1 MAAADGTAK
10 SVAELPSTEAAI
22 IGTDVTG
29 RQRMEESLRLTQ
41 FSVEH
46 AADSISWLTRD
57 GRFVDVNESFCRH
70 LGYSRADLLNM
81 TIGEVNLT
89 RTPEN
94 WSRHWERVRQLGS
107 LTFEVEHRRADGG
120 MCQME
125 VTANHVIFGGNEYHC
140 SFARDISERK
150 RGEKE
155 LAKSERHFRSL
166 IEHAADAIYLVS
178 LEEGRILACNE
189 QACRDTGYSREELL
203 RMSASD
209 IEVSKARDEVEAVH
223 LSLRPGTARTL
234 EGVHKRKD
242 ESTFPVEIRFAL
254 MEEGEPQLILSMIR
268 DITERKQM
276 EEALRLTQFS
286 VDHAADQ
293 VYWTSPEGRFLYVND
308 SVCSRLGYTRE
319 ELLGMSVEDITV
331 RMLPEEWSARWEL
344 IKAQGSVTFEREHRT
359 KSGETFPVEITA
371 THFEY
376 AGRDHNC
383 AFVRDISQRKRAEEE
398 LRESE
403 DRFRRVAA
411 ITSDIA
417 YSCKTTPQGGLR
429 IDWMTGA
436 TERITGYTIEEIHA
450 QGCWRFMVVEEDLAL
465 FEENVVGLPPG
476 AQGSCEL
483 RIRHKNGEIA
493 WISSFAE
500 CFWDPQTPGRRL
512 LYGGLADIS
521 ERTRAE
527 ESLRE
532 SEAKTR
538 GILDNIKVGVA
549 LISPQMEILE
559 LNPQM
564 RKWFPAV
571 DPGQHPIC
579 YHAFNDPPRE
589 AVCDYCPTGKTLRDG
604 LVHEA
609 TTLTP
614 LAGVV
619 RNYRVVSS
627 PLLDATGEVTAA
639 IEMVEDVTE
648 KLALESQLQQAR
660 KMESVGRLA
669 GGVAHDFNNMLGVIL
684 GHTEV
689 ALQQVDPAQPLYAD
703 LSEIKQAAERSA
715 DLTRQL
721 LAFARKQTVAPKVL
735 DLNEAVAGMLKM
747 LERLIGEDIDLNWR
761 PGTSLW
767 PVKVDPS
774 QVGQILANLC
784 VNARDAIADVGTMTI
799 ETGNSTLDAA
809 CCAAHAAT
817 LPGDYVWIAVS
828 DNGCGMDKET
838 LARLFEPFFT
848 TKAVGEGTGLGLATV
863 YGIVKQNEGFTNVVS
878 EPGAGATFTIYLPR
892 YIAKA
897 EQISK
902 EGRMA
907 PAARGQEAILLVED
921 EPAILK
927 LTTRMLES
935 QGYTVL
941 AASTPGEA
949 IRLAR
954 ERAGDL
960 HLLLTDVVMPEMNG
974 RDLAKNLLSLYPQMR
989 RLFMSGYTANV
1000 IAHHGVLDE
1009 GVNFIQ
1015 KPFSAQDLAT
1025 QVRRALDSEE

>member
-10 SVAELPSTEAAI
+10 SVAESPSTEAAI

-81 TIGEVNLT
+81 AIGEVNLT

-120 MCQME
+120 LCQME
-125 VTANHVIFGGNEYHC
+125 VTANHVVFGGNEYHC

-209 IEVSKARDEVEAVH
+209 IEVSKARDEVEAMH

-242 ESTFPVEIRFAL
+242 GSTFPVEIRFAL
-254 MEEGEPQLILSMIR
+254 MEEGDPQLILSMIR

-383 AFVRDISQRKRAEEE
+383 AFVRDITERNRAE
-398 LRESE
+398 
-403 DRFRRVAA
+403 
-411 ITSDIA
+411 
-417 YSCKTTPQGGLR
+417 K
-429 IDWMTGA
+429 
-436 TERITGYTIEEIHA
+436 
-450 QGCWRFMVVEEDLAL
+450 
-465 FEENVVGLPPG
+465 
-476 AQGSCEL
+476 
-483 RIRHKNGEIA
+483 
-493 WISSFAE
+493 
-500 CFWDPQTPGRRL
+500 
-512 LYGGLADIS
+512 
-521 ERTRAE
+521 
-527 ESLRE
+527 SLRE

-538 GILDNIKVGVA
+538 SILDNIGIGVA
-549 LISPQMEILE
+549 LISPEMEILE
-559 LNPQM
+559 LNRRM
-564 RKWFPAV
+564 REWFPAV

-589 AVCDYCPTGKTLRDG
+589 VVCDYCPTCKTLQDG

-609 TTLTP
+609 TTQTP
-614 LAGVV
+614 QAGGV

-627 PLLDATGEVTAA
+627 PILNASGEVTAA
-639 IEMVEDVTE
+639 IEMVEDITE
-648 KLALESQLQQAR
+648 KLSLESQLRQAQ

-684 GHTEV
+684 GHTEL
-689 ALQQVDPAQPLYAD
+689 ALASRWTRPSRSMPTLQ
-703 LSEIKQAAERSA
+703 EIQKAAERSA

-721 LAFARKQTVAPKVL
+721 LAFARKQTIAPKVL
-735 DLNEAVAGMLKM
+735 DLNETVAGHA
-747 LERLIGEDIDLNWR
+747 
-761 PGTSLW
+761 
-767 PVKVDPS
+767 
-774 QVGQILANLC
+774 Q
-784 VNARDAIADVGTMTI
+784 
-799 ETGNSTLDAA
+799 DAA
-809 CCAAHAAT
+809 
-817 LPGDYVWIAVS
+817 
-828 DNGCGMDKET
+828 
-838 LARLFEPFFT
+838 
-848 TKAVGEGTGLGLATV
+848 
-863 YGIVKQNEGFTNVVS
+863 
-878 EPGAGATFTIYLPR
+878 
-892 YIAKA
+892 
-897 EQISK
+897 
-902 EGRMA
+902 
-907 PAARGQEAILLVED
+907 
-921 EPAILK
+921 
-927 LTTRMLES
+927 
-935 QGYTVL
+935 
-941 AASTPGEA
+941 
-949 IRLAR
+949 
-954 ERAGDL
+954 
-960 HLLLTDVVMPEMNG
+960 
-974 RDLAKNLLSLYPQMR
+974 
-989 RLFMSGYTANV
+989 SG
-1000 IAHHGVLDE
+1000 
-1009 GVNFIQ
+1009 
-1015 KPFSAQDLAT
+1015 
-1025 QVRRALDSEE
+1025 